1 MQNNH
6 RIILV
11 IGATGQQGGAVV
23 RALLS
28 AGWPVRGFTR
38 DTAGATAQEL
48 TAMGVE
54 MRAGDLADK
63 VSIAEA
69 MEGVFGVF
77 SVHPGPLANHQD
89 ETQAGKNVADA
100 AKAQQ
105 VTHLVYSSAIGVDQA
120 EETGIQLEKA
130 AVEKY
135 IRQLGIS
142 YTILRP
148 SSFMENFLNPR
159 FGVQGSSF
167 ITAAYPTTQMQL
179 IALEDIGQLAALA
192 FADPERFNHQT
203 IELAGDTLTPVQMA
217 EAMRQTTGLDMQYE
231 QLPMEKLRQLNPRF
245 AKGYEILNAN
255 KTTRADEASLRKI
268 HPGLMTFESWLRKKG
283 AAKIKAQA
291 GGVV

>member
-1 MQNNH
+1 MQNSK

-11 IGATGQQGGAVV
+11 TGATGQQGGAVA

-28 AGWPVRGFTR
+28 AGWLVRGFTR
-38 DTAGATAQEL
+38 DTTSAAAREL
-48 TAMGVE
+48 MAMGVE
-54 MRAGDLADK
+54 MKAGDLGNRASLD
-63 VSIAEA
+63 EA
-69 MEGVFGVF
+69 MEGVYGVF
-77 SVHPGPLANHQD
+77 SVHPGPLANNQD
-89 ETQAGKNVADA
+89 ETQAGKNVTDA
-100 AKAQQ
+100 AQAHQ

-135 IRQLGIS
+135 IRHSGIS

-148 SSFMENFLNPR
+148 SAFMENFLDPR

-192 FADPERFNHQT
+192 FAHPDRFNHQVL
-203 IELAGDTLTPVQMA
+203 ELAGDTLTPVQMA
-217 EAMRQTTGLDMQYE
+217 EAMSQTTGLEMKYE

-245 AKGYEILNAN
+245 AKGYEVLNAN

-268 HPGLMTFESWLRKKG
+268 HPGLLTFDAWLRKKG
-283 AAKIKAQA
+283 AAKIKARNS
-291 GGVV
+291 GVV